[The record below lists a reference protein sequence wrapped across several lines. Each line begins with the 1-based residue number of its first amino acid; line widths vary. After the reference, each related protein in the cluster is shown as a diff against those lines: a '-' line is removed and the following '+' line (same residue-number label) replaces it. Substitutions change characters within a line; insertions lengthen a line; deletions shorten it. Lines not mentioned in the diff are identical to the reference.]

1 MFLGRYD
8 FTGDPAELTS
18 RYDELMA
25 QIPAENIQFH
35 SCVVRDTGI
44 TLYDSCPTAEVFAS
58 FSTSPEFLALVRESG
73 LPDPVVTPLG
83 EVHVAR
89 VGRAFFG

>member
-8 FTGDPAELTS
+8 FAGDPADLTT
-18 RYDELMA
+18 RYDLLMT

-35 SCVVRDTGI
+35 SCVVNADGI
-44 TLYDSCPTAEVFAS
+44 SIYDSCPSAEVFAD
-58 FSTSPEFLALVRESG
+58 FSTSPEFLAMVREAG

-83 EVHVAR
+83 EVHIAR
-89 VGRAFFG
+89 VGQAFFN